1 MEPHVLTAADWAQL
15 SRVLESLLLMVAFA
29 VAGAT
34 AMLIAL
40 AILPSLA
47 ASDDVPA
54 SALRLWRRV
63 LLPAGWLALALTV
76 VAFLRV
82 LLVGVPV
89 LQQIY
94 PRWLI

>member
-15 SRVLESLLLMVAFA
+15 SRVVESLLLMVAFA
-29 VAGAT
+29 VSGAT

-40 AILPSLA
+40 AILPSLS

-63 LLPAGWLALALTV
+63 LVPTGWLAAALTV
-76 VAFLRV
+76 VALLRV
-82 LLVGVPV
+82 LLVALPL
-89 LQQIY
+89 LQQLY